1 MQGKM
6 VAVLICLDRGTENLR
21 EPVWLI
27 WECERY
33 LRWFGVNVR
42 NCWLPLES
50 RWSGKRR
57 RAKRLQ
63 PSKSVLYHLAHLC
76 LESMS
81 SNPLREFMPHN
92 RPRIASATF
101 FVLSLRS
108 PAGPTHEGHPFSHG
122 QALMSSRVRSSRR
135 FEIR

>member
-6 VAVLICLDRGTENLR
+6 VAVLIWLGRGTENLR

-27 WECERY
+27 WDCERH
-33 LRWFGVNVR
+33 LRWFGVNAR

-81 SNPLREFMPHN
+81 SNPLREFMRTIVRGSQARRSLFFRFGP
-92 RPRIASATF
+92 RPARHTK
-101 FVLSLRS
+101 
-108 PAGPTHEGHPFSHG
+108 G
-122 QALMSSRVRSSRR
+122 
-135 FEIR
+135 IRYRTGKR

>member
-1 MQGKM
+1 MQGEM
-6 VAVLICLDRGTENLR
+6 VAVLICLGRGTENLR

-81 SNPLREFMPHN
+81 SNPLREFMRTIAQGSQAPRSLFFRSGQ
-92 RPRIASATF
+92 RPARHTKGIRYRT
-101 FVLSLRS
+101 
-108 PAGPTHEGHPFSHG
+108 
-122 QALMSSRVRSSRR
+122 SRR
-135 FEIR
+135 